1 MQHFAPF
8 HHQRLLVA
16 LITGADVQDDFVG
29 GQHLGGLHLLHLGG
43 SLFADATDV
52 EVAGLAHHLVQDGE
66 VEVGLFRLDAGEL
79 GLHGRLLGDDAAI
92 LRHGLGELQGT
103 DATGLADDVRL
114 VPGDERAQ
122 DHLVGH
128 PIDDVQVGQGLAGN
142 LAHALAGHQGR
153 DLEGVRHLAGGT
165 HHHPLEHHPHL
176 TVVDLLED
184 LGHHGLE
191 VDGGETHLVGGT
203 ELVPQVIGDLLDTDL
218 VGGAPQIEE
227 AVVHTAAA
235 LDELVGGH
243 AGVEAAGEQAQHVL
257 LGRHGEASHAVV
269 DRTDDVELV
278 VFHFQVDLD
287 IRLLEAHTGGFTVL
301 VEAATHIA
309 LQLQGAEVVLADAT
323 GAHAEGLAFQAIA
336 PDGAGLLEDVV
347 QIGKVAQLHFEEVL
361 DARDTGQGL
370 EIPGV
375 ELIVAGAHYQLVPVH
390 PHAGVF
396 VKAAQHVTDVA
407 LQHLGETLTH

>member
-1 MQHFAPF
+1 M
-8 HHQRLLVA
+8 
-16 LITGADVQDDFVG
+16 
-29 GQHLGGLHLLHLGG
+29 
-43 SLFADATDV
+43 
-52 EVAGLAHHLVQDGE
+52 
-66 VEVGLFRLDAGEL
+66 
-79 GLHGRLLGDDAAI
+79 
-92 LRHGLGELQGT
+92 
-103 DATGLADDVRL
+103 
-114 VPGDERAQ
+114 
-122 DHLVGH
+122 
-128 PIDDVQVGQGLAGN
+128 
-142 LAHALAGHQGR
+142 
-153 DLEGVRHLAGGT
+153 
-165 HHHPLEHHPHL
+165 
-176 TVVDLLED
+176 
-184 LGHHGLE
+184 
-191 VDGGETHLVGGT
+191 GGT

-227 AVVHTAAA
+227 AVVHAAAA

-269 DRTDDVELV
+269 DGTDDVELV

-287 IRLLEAHTGGFTVL
+287 IRLLEAHTSGFTVL

-323 GAHAEGLAFQAIA
+323 GTHAEGLAFQAIA

-370 EIPGV
+370 EILGV